1 MPESL
6 NGQVAIITGGSGG
19 IGLAIA
25 QAFAAEG
32 TVVALVARSEAAVRT
47 ASETI
52 RFTEPRALR
61 PSVGRVCTI

>member
-6 NGQVAIITGGSGG
+6 SGQVAIITGGSRG
-19 IGLAIA
+19 IGLTIA

-32 TVVALVARSEAAVRT
+32 TVVALVARSEAAVRP

-52 RFTEPRALR
+52 RFTEPRTPR
-61 PSVGRVCTI
+61 PCVGCVCTI